1 MSNVINDYI
10 LYINRL
16 VSLSPDVECLDYT
29 FLLRELLYIDFIP
42 FNPNPGTDLGE
53 YIFSNDMLRCANG
66 LDFRRRWCDNIGET
80 ERRIFGDDSKC
91 SFLEVLM
98 ALWEKASSMLSN
110 QDAANM
116 FWMMLSNLDL
126 LRFSNEQCN
135 RLGLTHSSELI
146 SQAAQN
152 CMVRNYNESGAPYG
166 LFRIKIKD
174 MRRLDLLYQMYAWM
188 DETREIRSR
197 SYEVL
202 R

>member
-1 MSNVINDYI
+1 MSINDYI

-29 FLLRELLYIDFIP
+29 RLLVELFYIEFVP
-42 FNPNPGTDLGE
+42 CNPSPGTDLGE
-53 YIFSNDMLRCANG
+53 YIYNNDALRGING
-66 LDFRRRWCDNIGET
+66 LDFRHHWCDYIGES
-80 ERRIFGDDSKC
+80 EQYVFGEHLSC

-98 ALWEKASSMLSN
+98 ALWEKASYMLSN

-116 FWMMLSNLDL
+116 FWMMLSNLGL
-126 LRFSNEQCN
+126 LEFSNERFIC
-135 RLGLTHSSELI
+135 LGVDYAMENILHIVS
-146 SQAAQN
+146 N
-152 CMVRNYNESGAPYG
+152 CMERNYNESGDNYG

-188 DETREIRSR
+188 DETRDVRSR